1 MDDEDA
7 LVSTSEAR
15 DSVSTLGQGREPTKS
30 LVTWMWQILL
40 TELEVSSFWKVLTQA
55 NLSYGA
61 DCRIFRY
68 TSSESKA
75 TEAVYNYA
83 KVECKCHGVSGSC
96 ALKTCWQQLP
106 SFREIGH
113 RLRDRYDGATEIR
126 FNRRGTKLVRKNKHY
141 NKPNREDLIYLDES
155 PNYCVAN
162 TETGSLGTVGRVCDK
177 HSQGM
182 DGCSLMCCGR
192 GYNTFKQKLTERCN
206 CKFYW
211 CCYVKCKTCERVV
224 DVNTCK

>member
-1 MDDEDA
+1 M
-7 LVSTSEAR
+7 
-15 DSVSTLGQGREPTKS
+15 GQ
-30 LVTWMWQILL
+30 
-40 TELEVSSFWKVLTQA
+40 
-55 NLSYGA
+55 
-61 DCRIFRY
+61 
-68 TSSESKA
+68 
-75 TEAVYNYA
+75 AVYNYA

-106 SFREIGH
+106 TFREVGH

-126 FNRRGTKLVRKNKHY
+126 FNRRGTKLVRKNKNF
-141 NKPNREDLIYLDES
+141 NKPSKEDLIYLDES

-162 TETGSLGTVGRVCDK
+162 PETGSLGTVGRICDK
-177 HSQGM
+177 QSQGM

-192 GYNTFKQKLTERCN
+192 GYNTFKQKLTERCH